1 MLESIAPALL
11 AEVTGGTANARVAS
25 GATNNDLNKNMALM
39 VQQLQSSLESVAQK
53 FQSDQAGSQNMQQ
66 MMGMMMQMKGG

>member
-1 MLESIAPALL
+1 MLEPIAPALL
-11 AEVTGGTANARVAS
+11 AAVTGGGSPRIAS

-39 VQQLQSSLESVAQK
+39 VQQLQSSLEAVAQQV
-53 FQSDQAGSQNMQQ
+53 QSSQAGSQNMQQ

>member
-1 MLESIAPALL
+1 MFESIAPARL
-11 AEVTGGTANARVAS
+11 ADVIGGGANRVAS

-39 VQQLQSSLESVAQK
+39 VQQLQSSLEAVAQQV
-53 FQSDQAGSQNMQQ
+53 QSGQAGSQNMQQ

>member
-11 AEVTGGTANARVAS
+11 AAVTGGTANRVAS

-53 FQSDQAGSQNMQQ
+53 VQSDQAGSQNMQQ